1 MSNQQLQGRSS
12 LLALSFCFTVQ
23 ALPGSKSIL
32 NKFSFNHELG
42 LLIEFTLVSMNF
54 ELLEDFLQHV
64 KLFKK
69 LRFLILGR
77 KVLSVSHISKYSI
90 INL

>member
-12 LLALSFCFTVQ
+12 LLALSFCFPVQ
-23 ALPGSKSIL
+23 ALPGFKSIL
-32 NKFSFNHELG
+32 NKFSFNHEHG

-64 KLFKK
+64 KLLQK
-69 LRFLILGR
+69 LCFLILSR
-77 KVLSVSHISKYSI
+77 KVLSISHISKYSI